1 MPRRKNSKPQT
12 LEETVYRLYREQ
24 YKREY
29 NRNRYRST
37 TWAVPLSRAYI
48 YKVVDK
54 DVEFRQARG
63 DQLPDARD
71 TARALMEESTYMD
84 SRQMKLVADFY
95 GGGKGNAQW
104 SDAIS
109 LARQTLTDRKDNK
122 GLAMLDEW
130 EAAHPMPT
138 DSESFKA
145 WFRDAPMVLKKKLLY
160 EYMSTEGIGNVTLGY
175 EGEEVL
181 SL

>member
-1 MPRRKNSKPQT
+1 MPRRKNNRPQT
-12 LEETVYRLYREQ
+12 LQETVYRLYREQ

-29 NRNRYRST
+29 NRNRYRSG
-37 TWAVPLSRAYI
+37 TWAVPLSRDYI
-48 YKVVDK
+48 YKVVSK

-71 TARALMEESTYMD
+71 TARALMEDSRYLD
-84 SRQMKLVADFY
+84 SRQMNLVADFY
-95 GGGKGNAQW
+95 GGGKGNDQW

-109 LARQTLTDRKDNK
+109 LARQTLTDRKEESER
-122 GLAMLDEW
+122 LDEW
-130 EAAHPMPT
+130 EATHPMPT

-145 WFRDAPMVLKKKLLY
+145 WFRDAPLVLKKKLLY
-160 EYMSTEGIGNVTLGY
+160 EYMSTEGIGNVSLQY